1 MEAKPRHQFGRAGWS
16 GRRRLARIVEV
27 GGNLMNR

>member
-1 MEAKPRHQFGRAGWS
+1 MEAKPRQQFGRAGW
-16 GRRRLARIVEV
+16 GRAAPSRTIVEV